1 MDVHFELINDQTN
14 ASQVLRPLLVTNE
27 SIVSLKRK
35 DETAVKQAT
44 VITSSPVFGDVQ
56 TGKILTRIVIKNGQF
71 AKLSFCTNPIRESS
85 IYCIALNRIALRC
98 VALYCIVLHC
108 LRWYDVICI
117 TLYDHWRLPLKLIL
131 NLFNQE
137 FLKCSV

>member
-71 AKLSFCTNPIRESS
+71 AKLSFALIPSEIRTS

-98 VALYCIVLHC
+98 IVLYCIALLV
-108 LRWYDVICI
+108 V
-117 TLYDHWRLPLKLIL
+117 
-131 NLFNQE
+131 
-137 FLKCSV
+137 V

>member
-35 DETAVKQAT
+35 DETSVKQAT

-71 AKLSFCTNPIRESS
+71 AKLSFCTNIRESS

-98 VALYCIVLHC
+98 VALHCIVL
-108 LRWYDVICI
+108 YCI
-117 TLYDHWRLPLKLIL
+117 A
-131 NLFNQE
+131 
-137 FLKCSV
+137 

>member
-14 ASQVLRPLLVTNE
+14 ASQVLRPLLVTDE
-27 SIVSLKRK
+27 SIVPLKRK

-56 TGKILTRIVIKNGQF
+56 TGKILTRIVIKKWTVCK
-71 AKLSFCTNPIRESS
+71 AELCANPIRESS

-98 VALYCIVLHC
+98 VALHCIVLYIA
-108 LRWYDVICI
+108 LLEV
-117 TLYDHWRLPLKLIL
+117 
-131 NLFNQE
+131 
-137 FLKCSV
+137 V